1 MKKLLSIPIFT
12 LYIVVTA
19 CIYNQ
24 MIAFHFINKTMF
36 FRYPSAPFPSQI
48 IYKRFRLS
56 ESVIGIS
63 FDIQISRY
71 HILTQ

>member
-24 MIAFHFINKTMF
+24 MIAFHFINKTMI

-56 ESVIGIS
+56 ESVLGIS